1 MKDSHW
7 PVFTNVKTNSRR
19 VKFLTFRSFGNL
31 LTSFYIGIAVS
42 GLMLRIKAKEFS
54 KDPEFKASL
63 GSYQKW
69 KRRHSVSLRTKTF
82 VVQLDF
88 VIETQG
94 TAQIFAYAWMEAEL
108 FQALSHSV
116 AVEMIAITPISSS
129 ALGFIFFLF
138 MLNFRILLCAVLFS
152 VFQLQFLES
161 LKCFLFSLF
170 VQ

>member
-1 MKDSHW
+1 MPKVEKKKIVMSTLQHCLTG
-7 PVFTNVKTNSRR
+7 FT
-19 VKFLTFRSFGNL
+19 F
-31 LTSFYIGIAVS
+31 IGS
-42 GLMLRIKAKEFS
+42 MECIK
-54 KDPEFKASL
+54 
-63 GSYQKW
+63 
-69 KRRHSVSLRTKTF
+69 F

-116 AVEMIAITPISSS
+116 AVEMTAITPISSS

>member
-1 MKDSHW
+1 MPKVKKKIIIVMSTLQHCLTG
-7 PVFTNVKTNSRR
+7 FT
-19 VKFLTFRSFGNL
+19 F
-31 LTSFYIGIAVS
+31 IGS
-42 GLMLRIKAKEFS
+42 MECIK
-54 KDPEFKASL
+54 
-63 GSYQKW
+63 
-69 KRRHSVSLRTKTF
+69 F

-108 FQALSHSV
+108 LQALSHSV

-152 VFQLQFLES
+152 VFQLQFVES

>member
-1 MKDSHW
+1 MSTLQHCLTG
-7 PVFTNVKTNSRR
+7 FT
-19 VKFLTFRSFGNL
+19 F
-31 LTSFYIGIAVS
+31 IGS
-42 GLMLRIKAKEFS
+42 MECIK
-54 KDPEFKASL
+54 
-63 GSYQKW
+63 
-69 KRRHSVSLRTKTF
+69 F

-94 TAQIFAYAWMEAEL
+94 TAQIFAYAWMEAEFL
-108 FQALSHSV
+108 QALSHSV

-129 ALGFIFFLF
+129 ALGFIIFLF

>member
-1 MKDSHW
+1 MPKVEKKIIVMSTLQHCLTG
-7 PVFTNVKTNSRR
+7 FT
-19 VKFLTFRSFGNL
+19 F
-31 LTSFYIGIAVS
+31 IGS
-42 GLMLRIKAKEFS
+42 MECIK
-54 KDPEFKASL
+54 
-63 GSYQKW
+63 
-69 KRRHSVSLRTKTF
+69 F

-108 FQALSHSV
+108 LQALSHSV

-129 ALGFIFFLF
+129 ALGFIIFLI

-152 VFQLQFLES
+152 VFQLQFVES